1 MGVSLEENVYTAE
14 EGESEKKE
22 KPLTRNEG
30 RKEEGV
36 EKRRREKEGR
46 FMMEGEADF

>member
-1 MGVSLEENVYTAE
+1 MYTAE

-30 RKEEGV
+30 RREGV
-36 EKRRREKEGR
+36 EKRRRQKEGR